1 MYILGLVLLIV
12 LAIVCFI
19 FAIVFIGDEIGA
31 VPAFLCIIFS
41 LGTWGYIEHRDYK
54 QDQTQ
59 EISISDI
66 SIMSDDD
73 VCVVR
78 YGDKFQETYQK
89 KSEYDAITDSTFT
102 LYETKWYNIQGE
114 YNGSIYEIKFDK

>member
-1 MYILGLVLLIV
+1 
-12 LAIVCFI
+12 
-19 FAIVFIGDEIGA
+19 
-31 VPAFLCIIFS
+31 
-41 LGTWGYIEHRDYK
+41 
-54 QDQTQ
+54 
-59 EISISDI
+59 
-66 SIMSDDD
+66 MSDDD

-102 LYETKWYNIQGE
+102 LYETKCYNIQGE